1 MGHGHGAKGDNRHDN
16 RVNSFAIVKEG
27 EINPRKFSIFMH
39 CLGGLPPQRGTVFRI
54 KAILAIKEKPEK
66 LVFHQVMDVSDSDNG
81 GFWQEDEKKV
91 SKIVFIG
98 KSLDKPFL
106 MKAFEDTFFE
116 QSGAGGNSLQS

>member
-1 MGHGHGAKGDNRHDN
+1 MGHGHGAKSDNRHDN

-27 EINPRKFSIFMH
+27 EINARKFGIFMH

-66 LVFHQVMDVSDSDNG
+66 LVFHQVMDVSDSDDAG
-81 GFWQEDEKKV
+81 LWQEDEKKV

-106 MKAFEDTFFE
+106 TKAFEDVFE
-116 QSGAGGNSLQS
+116 QSGAGGNSLRS